1 MDEWVINKYVEDLKP
16 YDKDEDVGMP
26 ASTSPAKIHHM
37 PVEERVKS
45 MDEVEI
51 GFTHEEA
58 IAEASRCLRC
68 YRLLVA
74 ARA

>member
-1 MDEWVINKYVEDLKP
+1 
-16 YDKDEDVGMP
+16 
-26 ASTSPAKIHHM
+26 
-37 PVEERVKS
+37 

-74 ARA
+74 AKA